1 MSSNGKLVLVLRQMI
16 SGIRWLLWFAKKSQK
31 VKPFHLMK
39 FFRLKNEIKCHQNV
53 RVSQRQPIYSARVS
67 ISYRVLGLL
76 ESDHIYWYWIGAHD
90 EYDELLKRI

>member
-1 MSSNGKLVLVLRQMI
+1 MKSSVTKTFRKRLDELPI
-16 SGIRWLLWFAKKSQK
+16 SVRDQAAKAYILWIEDPYHPSLQFK
-31 VKPFHLMK
+31 
-39 FFRLKNEIKCHQNV
+39 

-67 ISYRVLGLL
+67 LNYRVLGLL